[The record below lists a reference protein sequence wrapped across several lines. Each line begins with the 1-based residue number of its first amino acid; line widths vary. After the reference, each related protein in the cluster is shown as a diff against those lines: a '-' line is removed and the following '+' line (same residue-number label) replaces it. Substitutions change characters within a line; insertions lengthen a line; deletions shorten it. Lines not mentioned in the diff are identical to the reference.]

1 MFINLRDLSL
11 FFLVSLLLIFVG
23 CTGSRVSL
31 SGPVPVSS
39 GVLFRLFY
47 PDAEEISIAG
57 SFNNWDPM
65 IHHLSENPEGLW
77 RIVIP
82 LPRGR
87 YQYMFVIDRTVWIP
101 DPGSEMTIEDGFG
114 QKNSLLVVE

>member
-1 MFINLRDLSL
+1 MGKNKAYPRLIHEGGLRS
-11 FFLVSLLLIFVG
+11 FVNY
-23 CTGSRVSL
+23 SIL
-31 SGPVPVSS
+31 
-39 GVLFRLFY
+39 
-47 PDAEEISIAG
+47 IAG

-65 IHHLSENPEGLW
+65 IHHLSEDPEGLW
-77 RIVIP
+77 KIVIP

>member
-1 MFINLRDLSL
+1 M
-11 FFLVSLLLIFVG
+11 
-23 CTGSRVSL
+23 

-39 GVLFRLFY
+39 GILFRLFY

-57 SFNNWDPM
+57 SFNNWDP
-65 IHHLSENPEGLW
+65 INHLLSKNPEGLW

-87 YQYMFVIDRTVWIP
+87 YQYMFVIDHTVWIP
-101 DPGSEMTIEDGFG
+101 DPGSELTIEDGFG